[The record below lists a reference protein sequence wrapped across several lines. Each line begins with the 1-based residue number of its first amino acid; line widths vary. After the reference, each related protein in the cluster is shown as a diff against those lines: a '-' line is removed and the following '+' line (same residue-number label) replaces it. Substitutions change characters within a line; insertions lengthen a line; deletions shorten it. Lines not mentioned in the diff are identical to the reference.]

1 MARQPLG
8 RLTGRYDS
16 WLTLRVHGAE
26 VTAQG
31 KQHAAIEEESDDA
44 VELDDEYDVEEEE
57 DPPLPPVRKK
67 RQLPSTWTVNAMT
80 VSRAFTLSR

>member
-1 MARQPLG
+1 MRQRPR

-16 WLTLRVHGAE
+16 RLTLRVHGADF
-26 VTAQG
+26 TAQG
-31 KQHAAIEEESDDA
+31 KQRAAVEEESDDA

-67 RQLPSTWTVNAMT
+67 RQLPSTWTVNAMK
-80 VSRAFTLSR
+80 VSGAFTLSR